1 MVIRPVSSKRDRL
14 DRIRLM
20 PQNEAGWAKVQPAS
34 LFNAGNVASAAI
46 AGNEWL
52 WVRPYLS
59 A

>member
-1 MVIRPVSSKRDRL
+1 
-14 DRIRLM
+14 M